1 MTNKKPNSKRIK
13 EHKYRVSVYLG
24 KELYETLSGM
34 AKFMNIPLA
43 TATRI
48 LLETG
53 VKLGSA
59 LDNKGTEAL
68 KNYGKSKV

>member
-1 MTNKKPNSKRIK
+1 MNETKQVTKSKS

-24 KELYETLSGM
+24 KDNYETLSGM
-34 AKFMNIPLA
+34 AAFLGIPLA

-53 VKLGSA
+53 VKLA
-59 LDNKGTEAL
+59 NKLDPINSEEIKR
-68 KNYGKSKV
+68 YGKSKI